1 MARLMLAVDRLVR
14 RRGRVL
20 LVLWALAVLA
30 ALPFFAQQSDRL
42 SGGGF
47 RVPDSGSK
55 RVAEALESRLPEVQ
69 SSPVSAVLVP
79 QPGASAADVRA
90 AGDRL
95 RRAVA
100 EDPDVELGP
109 PPERLATRGPTLV
122 PLSIHGGDDASV
134 DIARGLLTRLGD
146 AGE

>member
-1 MARLMLAVDRLVR
+1 M
-14 RRGRVL
+14 
-20 LVLWALAVLA
+20 
-30 ALPFFAQQSDRL
+30 
-42 SGGGF
+42 
-47 RVPDSGSK
+47 
-55 RVAEALESRLPEVQ
+55 
-69 SSPVSAVLVP
+69 P

-109 PPERLATRGPTLV
+109 PPERLAIRGPTTLV

-134 DIARGLLTRLGD
+134 DIARDLLTRLGD